1 MSTSTQALS
10 RADTQTHAADHLLR
24 TPPMEKIRW
33 GFIGVGSRGTGH
45 LKTILQ
51 LDHAEVTAISA
62 SYQND
67 LEEAQKLI
75 VEKQGKPAQVYGGD
89 QDFESW
95 KTLLEDDQVDAVI
108 ISTPWEQHAPQAV
121 AAMEAGK
128 HAFIEVPAALTL
140 EECWA
145 LVDTSERTGRHC
157 MMLENCNYGREE
169 LAVLNMVRKGLF
181 GELLHAEAAY
191 IHDLRSQ
198 MLQVDQGTG
207 SWRTLQYANNQGNL
221 YPTHGLGPVAHYLD
235 VGRGDWADYLV
246 SMSTPARGR
255 ALYAK
260 ENLPANHRWNQI
272 SHWKCGD
279 LSTSLLKL
287 LSGRTIMIQWDET
300 TPIPYSR
307 HNYIQGVRGAFRGFP
322 GRIAVNYALEDLP
335 EQVRATVPQNEG
347 RFDTHKWD
355 SNIEPWLEV
364 FDHPL
369 WKKVGK
375 IAEEHGGH
383 GGMDYIMFWRLQ
395 QCLLHGEPLDQTVY
409 DAALWSAIMP
419 LSKASVE
426 NGSAPQKV
434 PDFTRGKWKTT
445 PPLPIVEG

>member
-1 MSTSTQALS
+1 MSLSTCTEPNCTTH
-10 RADTQTHAADHLLR
+10 TQTEDGLLR
-24 TPPMEKIRW
+24 TPPMEKVRW
-33 GFIGVGSRGTGH
+33 GFIGVGARGTGH

-51 LDHAEVTAISA
+51 LENAEVTAISA
-62 SYQND
+62 SHQNNLD
-67 LEEAQKLI
+67 DAQKLI
-75 VEKQGKPAQVYGGD
+75 VEKQERPAKIYGQEGD
-89 QDFESW
+89 LDAW
-95 KTLLEDDQVDAVI
+95 KRLLEDDQVDAVI
-108 ISTPWEQHAPQAV
+108 ISTPWDMHAPQAI

-128 HAFIEVPAALTL
+128 HAFIEVPAALTI

-145 LVDTSERTGRHC
+145 LVDTSERTKRHC

-181 GELLHAEAAY
+181 GELLHGEAAY
-191 IHDLRSQ
+191 IHDLRIQ
-198 MLQVDQGTG
+198 MLDVERGTG

-221 YPTHGLGPVAHYLD
+221 YPTHGLGPVAHYMN
-235 VGRGDWADYLV
+235 VGRGDCADYIV

-260 ENLPANHRWNQI
+260 ENLPADHRWNQI
-272 SHWKCGD
+272 KEWKCGD
-279 LSTSLLKL
+279 LSTSLVKL
-287 LSGRTIMIQWDET
+287 VSGRTIMIQWDET

-307 HNYIQGVRGAFRGFP
+307 HNYIQGVRGAFRGYP
-322 GRIAVNYALEDLP
+322 NRIAVDYALEDLP
-335 EQVRATVPQNEG
+335 EQVRKTVPEKDG

-355 SNIEPWLEV
+355 SNLDPWLEV

-369 WKKVGK
+369 WRKVGK

-395 QCLLHGEPLDQTVY
+395 QCLLRGEPMDQTVY
-409 DAALWSAIMP
+409 DAALWSSILP

-426 NGSAPQKV
+426 SGSQPQKI